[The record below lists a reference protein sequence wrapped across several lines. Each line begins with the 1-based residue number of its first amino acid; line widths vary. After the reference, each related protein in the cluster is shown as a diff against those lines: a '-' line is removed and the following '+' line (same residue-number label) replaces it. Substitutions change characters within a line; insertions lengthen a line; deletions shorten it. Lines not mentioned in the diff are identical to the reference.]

1 MNQPDYIVVGAG
13 SAGCILARRL
23 AQEFGAVV
31 TIVEAP
37 CKAAPQID
45 HLRPARWLRLLKSS
59 EDWDFTTSA
68 NPSLANR
75 SLHWPRGRGIGGSSR
90 INSMIWFPPTASDL
104 EQLSTSTQ
112 NR

>member
-59 EDWDFTTSA
+59 EDWDFTTPLIHLSPIA
-68 NPSLANR
+68 R
-75 SLHWPRGRGIGGSSR
+75 FIGLEAVVLVGVAGS
-90 INSMIWFPPTASDL
+90 I
-104 EQLSTSTQ
+104 Q
-112 NR
+112 